1 MLELQAIHKTFI
13 AGDVTVEA
21 LRGVSLTVNRGDFT
35 AIMGTSGSGKT
46 TLMNIIGCLDTPTSG
61 TYILNGRAISAMT
74 DDELSVIRNET
85 IGFVFQNFFLL
96 HYATVIENI
105 LLPTLYMDVPSHA
118 MKEKAMELLAT
129 VGLEDRAYFKPR
141 QLSGGQQQRAAIARA
156 LINNPALIICDEP
169 TGALDT
175 RTASEIMKIFTEL
188 NNRGTTIILVT
199 HDSNIAAYAHTTVHI
214 KDGLIDDA
222 FNRTPRQ

>member
-1 MLELQAIHKTFI
+1 M
-13 AGDVTVEA
+13 TVEA

-129 VGLEDRAYFKPR
+129 VGLENRAYFKPR

-199 HDSNIAAYAHTTVHI
+199 HDSNIAAYAQTTVHI

-222 FNRTPRQ
+222 FNRTLRQ

>member
-1 MLELQAIHKTFI
+1 M
-13 AGDVTVEA
+13 TVEA

-96 HYATVIENI
+96 HYASVIENI
-105 LLPTLYMDVPSHA
+105 LLPTLYMDVPSNGL
-118 MKEKAMELLAT
+118 KDKAMELLAT

-175 RTASEIMKIFTEL
+175 KTASEIMKIFTEL

-199 HDSNIAAYAHTTVHI
+199 HDSNIAAYAHNTVHI

-222 FNRTPRQ
+222 SNRLPRQ